1 MTIVLNEVRG
11 GFNTSTINSNFEKIE
26 EALNSNVLSVKEGSN
41 QMEQDLD
48 MNSNRLINL
57 PAPINPTEP
66 LRLEDLKTL
75 EGDVSGIVPTVVRHT
90 GDGVTI
96 DFDSGTKVVAGPF
109 STKVYLN
116 GIRLF
121 PEVDYT
127 TVGTKV
133 RFINYV
139 PTSTD
144 KVDIYSYAP
153 LEVVGPKGPAG
164 PEGPQGPTGEQGP
177 QGIQGQQGIQ
187 GPQGP
192 QGTVGPTPIHQFGD
206 GITQP
211 TTSIRFANKIDPDTG
226 AVIEWGPWV
235 NIQGSQGVTGPVGP
249 QGLSPEH
256 EWDGPN
262 LRFRNPDGTWGNYED
277 LTGPQGPT
285 GATGPVG
292 PKGDTGDSLFINA
305 QGLFSGLSAYDDEV
319 PPFIY
324 FATDYSFDSAFQEQ
338 EFVGDGSTKS
348 FTLSFTPNLKSNLY
362 VWQGN
367 SYQSLDTFELAG
379 NVLTFDEAPKTGV
392 RITVRL
398 QSPFVTKG
406 AIFSKLSAASG
417 DWSTAIPFGQ
427 GPQGP
432 QGEQGPM
439 GPTGPQGIRGPQ
451 GEKGVQG
458 DQGPQGI
465 QGPQGERGPQ
475 GEKGPQ
481 GDRGIV
487 GPQGPQGPQGIIGPQ
502 GPVGPTGAQG
512 PIGPQGPEGPRGPM
526 GPQGPTGDKGPQG
539 DQGQRGSREWYIETT
554 GTSWSQAL
562 IDAINPN
569 PVIYDVGIQYNKSQG
584 YSESRVYRGSG
595 VWEQVELVQGFTI
608 KVMNGVSATK
618 LNIGSATALS
628 STTFGGTDTPLNQ
641 ARSFSVRLGVI
652 STPFAT
658 SAMVSLEDLQVLLS
672 SFSPSFQ
679 ATVQMTWSIR
689 VNGSVVYES
698 SRRAF
703 VTADGSTYYGFS
715 GGTWAF
721 TIPSPREGNTIE
733 VFLNGYVT
741 SSGTNFKLSRV
752 TTTGSQFSVVSLKA

>member
-1 MTIVLNEVRG
+1 MTITLSEVRG

-75 EGDVSGIVPTVVRHT
+75 EGDVSGIVPTVIRHT
-90 GDGVTI
+90 GDGVTF

-127 TVGTKV
+127 TIGTKV

-153 LEVVGPKGPAG
+153 LEVIGPVGPT
-164 PEGPQGPTGEQGP
+164 GPQGQEGERGP
-177 QGIQGQQGIQ
+177 SPQYEWEGTRIRFIQPDGTWGPYVDLVGEIGPV

-192 QGTVGPTPIHQFGD
+192 QG
-206 GITQP
+206 
-211 TTSIRFANKIDPDTG
+211 N
-226 AVIEWGPWV
+226 
-235 NIQGSQGVTGPVGP
+235 VGP
-249 QGLSPEH
+249 QGDSVAIDAIGNFADRSTYDNSPAKFVFFAKDYVFGVTQAGEL
-256 EWDGPN
+256 EVVSDGVTSQYTLP
-262 LRFRNPDGTWGNYED
+262 FEAA
-277 LTGPQGPT
+277 GP
-285 GATGPVG
+285 AEIV
-292 PKGDTGDSLFINA
+292 
-305 QGLFSGLSAYDDEV
+305 
-319 PPFIY
+319 
-324 FATDYSFDSAFQEQ
+324 
-338 EFVGDGSTKS
+338 
-348 FTLSFTPNLKSNLY
+348 LY
-362 VWQGN
+362 YGN
-367 SYQSLDTFELAG
+367 SYQRIATYSVTNLTNLVLF
-379 NVLTFDEAPKTGV
+379 NVPEAGV
-392 RITVRL
+392 RIVARR
-398 QSPFVTKG
+398 QVVPNSVG
-406 AIFSKLSAASG
+406 ALFIKLSNTSG
-417 DWSTAIPFGQ
+417 DWSQPYPFGQ
-427 GPQGP
+427 GPQGI
-432 QGEQGPM
+432 E
-439 GPTGPQGIRGPQ
+439 GPQGPIGP
-451 GEKGVQG
+451 
-458 DQGPQGI
+458 
-465 QGPQGERGPQ
+465 
-475 GEKGPQ
+475 
-481 GDRGIV
+481 V
-487 GPQGPQGPQGIIGPQ
+487 GPQGPRGPEGPQGQPGQTGP
-502 GPVGPTGAQG
+502 QG

-526 GPQGPTGDKGPQG
+526 GPQGPEGDKGPQG

-618 LNIGSATALS
+618 LNIGSATVLS

-658 SAMVSLEDLQVLLS
+658 SAMVSLEDLQVLLYA
-672 SFSPSFQ
+672 FSPSFQ
-679 ATVQMTWSIR
+679 PTVQMTWSIR

-703 VTADGSTYYGFS
+703 VTADNTTYYGFS

-741 SSGTNFKLSRV
+741 SPGTNFKLSRV